1 MWISKIRKEKILAH
15 LFQNEPLIFLGSY
28 VLPALSE
35 IKLAAALKWQDDIRT
50 TAGFSS
56 QNSYTVLDLAAFYE
70 IYRDVT
76 LSVFVDNVTDEKY
89 LNSLYWDQAFVRGP
103 EKYWRVCS
111 LEFLTKKA
119 GLKS

>member
-1 MWISKIRKEKILAH
+1 MDIEDPQGEDSRPFIPKRTINIS
-15 LFQNEPLIFLGSY
+15 GSY
-28 VLPALSE
+28 VLPALPE

-89 LNSLYWDQAFVRGP
+89 LNSLYWDQAFYAAPKNIGVSAL
-103 EKYWRVCS
+103 WN
-111 LEFLTKKA
+111 F
-119 GLKS
+119 